1 MSTKRSPLCLRPWV
15 ALAVAAM
22 LGLLAPV
29 ALGQVPP
36 AKPVLKVALSSGAV
50 TADPRFSSNLP
61 EQSVLRHIYE
71 PLVQHD
77 ADGNLQGVLA
87 TSWEFIDDTT
97 LEMTL
102 RQGVT
107 FHGGEVFDANSA
119 KYTIESILG
128 AGSRAANSGLL
139 AVVKEVRVL
148 DDFTIQLVTEAPV
161 RSLLQTLTFVP
172 LGIMPKVWAEE
183 LGERTNAVANG
194 TGPYRLE
201 EFVPGQRLQLVANES
216 YWGAEPAYSRIEVRV
231 VPESGTRIAALLA
244 GEVSFINNLSPDD
257 MDRVAAN
264 PDLAVTSG
272 ESTRSMFVLVN
283 FRDNPLMN
291 DLRIRQAMNL
301 AIDREAL
308 VEAILGGVA
317 EPAHSILQDSVFGS
331 AAFEPASYDPGLART
346 LLAEAGYAGEE
357 IQFFVPNGRYLMDR
371 QIGEAIAGYLG
382 AVGLNVDLRV
392 VEWGQFASEIWL
404 GQGSIW
410 DIAFLGWGAITFDPD
425 FLLSPLFRSD
435 LSPGSY
441 SNAEVDGLLRQALA
455 TLDADTARTAYQEA
469 QEVLWSELPALFL
482 YTQPQID
489 AINRHLHDY
498 APRPDELLDWTRT
511 SLVAD

>member
-1 MSTKRSPLCLRPWV
+1 MVL
-15 ALAVAAM
+15 
-22 LGLLAPV
+22 LGLLTASAIGQAPPV
-29 ALGQVPP
+29 
-36 AKPVLKVALSSGAV
+36 KPVLRVALSSGAV
-50 TADPRFSSNLP
+50 TADPRFASNLP

-87 TSWEFIDDTT
+87 TSWNFIDDTT
-97 LEMTL
+97 LEMRL

-107 FHGGEVFDANSA
+107 FHGGEAFDAKSA

-139 AVVKEVRVL
+139 AVVKEVKII
-148 DDFTIQLVTEAPV
+148 DDFTIQLLTEAPV
-161 RSLLQTLTFVP
+161 RSILQTLTFVP
-172 LGIMPKVWAEE
+172 LGLMPQGWAEA

-194 TGPYRLE
+194 TGPYRLA
-201 EFVPGQRLQLVANES
+201 EFVPGQRLQLIANEA
-216 YWGAEPAYSRIEVRV
+216 YWGPEPAYSQIEVRV

-257 MDRVAAN
+257 IDRVSAN
-264 PDLAVTSG
+264 SNLAVTSG
-272 ESTRSMFVLVN
+272 ASTRSMFVLVN

-291 DLRIRQAMNL
+291 DLRVRQAMNV
-301 AIDREAL
+301 AIDRQAL

-317 EPAHSILQDSVFGS
+317 EPAHSILQDSVFG
-331 AAFEPASYDPGLART
+331 AAIFEPTSYDPELARQ

-371 QIGEAIAGYLG
+371 QMGEAIAGYLEAAG
-382 AVGLNVDLRV
+382 FNVDLRV

-404 GQGSIW
+404 GRGSIW

-435 LSPGSY
+435 LSPGNFSD
-441 SNAEVDGLLRQALA
+441 AEVDRLLRQALA
-455 TLDADTARTAYQEA
+455 TLDADAARTAYREA
-469 QEVLWSELPALFL
+469 QEILWRELPALFL

-489 AINRHLHDY
+489 AISRQLHDY
-498 APRPDELLDWTRT
+498 VPRPDELIDWTRT